1 MMRLSVVVLE
11 RDERAALRGLGR
23 LGAVHLLRTKAG
35 PDTAPLAP
43 PDRTLDLARCD
54 DLLSR
59 VENLL
64 RRMEIDPA
72 LHAGAEPAGMT
83 LEQAQVAFEPVEA
96 RAGELLERRRKLQ
109 QQWAQVRGLLDKVAG
124 YEGLALPF
132 DRLGQFAFLHFAIG
146 SLPEKNFETLQE
158 QVGENVV
165 LLPLARRE
173 GRRPVVA
180 VTSRKGRFALETTLK
195 QAGFQAETLPT
206 QGATAETLSQE
217 SRREIHR
224 LDKQLEEI
232 NAEVA
237 ALAREVASPLVDLQR
252 FLATER
258 RVLEAEQNFPRTD
271 STVLITGWAPAA
283 DTSGIQNHLQE
294 VTGGRCIVETSAPD
308 DVPEAEIPVLL
319 RHPRLLRPFE
329 MLVAGYGLPA
339 YRELEPTL
347 FVAVTYV
354 LMFGMMFGDAGHG
367 AVLVIGGLVTLLTG
381 RSAKARDVGLL
392 LATVGLSSVVF
403 GVVYGS
409 YFGLTG
415 LKRYAL
421 WHDPLE
427 GDPMALM
434 YTAVGIGIGIISL
447 GLVLNVINRFR
458 RRDLVGGFLDKFG
471 VAGAVFYWG
480 VLALILKYAV
490 FKEAGLVELL
500 VVAVIV
506 APLLAVALKE
516 PIQYALQR
524 RAGHHTHAGSF
535 MEACLESAIEAFEAV
550 LGYMANTISFI
561 RLAAY
566 ALSHAAVL
574 MATFVM
580 AAEVAKV
587 SSGPLGGVLEILV
600 IILGNLVAILL
611 EGVIA
616 AAQAVRLEW
625 YEFFGKFF
633 SGSGLAFKPFR
644 FAAEE

>member
-1 MMRLSVVVLE
+1 M
-11 RDERAALRGLGR
+11 
-23 LGAVHLLRTKAG
+23 
-35 PDTAPLAP
+35 
-43 PDRTLDLARCD
+43 
-54 DLLSR
+54 
-59 VENLL
+59 
-64 RRMEIDPA
+64 
-72 LHAGAEPAGMT
+72 
-83 LEQAQVAFEPVEA
+83 
-96 RAGELLERRRKLQ
+96 
-109 QQWAQVRGLLDKVAG
+109 
-124 YEGLALPF
+124 
-132 DRLGQFAFLHFAIG
+132 
-146 SLPEKNFETLQE
+146 
-158 QVGENVV
+158 
-165 LLPLARRE
+165 
-173 GRRPVVA
+173 
-180 VTSRKGRFALETTLK
+180 
-195 QAGFQAETLPT
+195 

-217 SRREIHR
+217 SRREIRR

-237 ALAREVASPLVDLQR
+237 ALAREVASPLVDLER

-392 LATVGLSSVVF
+392 LVTAGLSSVVF

-427 GDPMALM
+427 GDPMALI
-434 YTAVGIGIGIISL
+434 YTALGIGIVIISL
-447 GLVLNVINRFR
+447 GLVLNMINRFR

-480 VLALILKYAV
+480 VLALILKYAA

-506 APLLAVALKE
+506 MPLLAVALKE

-524 RAGHHTHAGSF
+524 RAGRHTHAASF
-535 MEACLESAIEAFEAV
+535 LEACLESAIEAFEAV

-566 ALSHAAVL
+566 AMSHAAVL

-587 SSGPLGGVLEILV
+587 SSGPLGGALEILV
-600 IILGNLVAILL
+600 IILGNVVAILL
-611 EGVIA
+611 EGIIA
-616 AAQAVRLEW
+616 GVQAVRLEY